1 MRSMSPPENKN
12 SLFRVLSPTS
22 TAHDRIAPGLDG
34 TTGSPH
40 ELLMTTVSACQPA
53 DDEAAAGSTLTDVG
67 PATGGEGG
75 AGEGGAQAAGGLG
88 GTLPDPDQGVAG
100 GGRPAPDA
108 TTGPGGADAS
118 TDAAPAPD
126 TDART
131 APTPDGGP
139 GPESDA
145 GVPPPVC
152 PERALPA
159 IDGPRVV
166 LVGHP
171 FTDVPG
177 VDGTMIHGLTLQPNG
192 RLDDDGI
199 RLDVEVKAARIAFA
213 PHGLLAFVLGEDGT
227 LVSVFVAAAEGMAVV
242 DRVSLPGADYGDLHV
257 SPDGETVWVT
267 GSNVN
272 ETSGISTIHV
282 DCEGLLTVDD
292 AAYFPLRLAEST
304 AFLPGDTRALVLGG
318 QTVFEPV
325 DPNDVRLLERQGAG
339 FREVGG
345 FDLFHDF
352 VGAGRIAVSPDGRL
366 GALPNNSAFSE
377 EGGQMMLVEI
387 DGDAVREVERVTRGA
402 RPGRGPV
409 LTRRPDPR
417 ADPGRARAPER
428 VSHRERGDH
437 RDDRAHGHR
446 SGGSDRARGAR
457 PLADTLLIP
466 SIDPNGGPNIS
477 HGPHHR
483 ARAWS
488 SRPGRDSARR
498 GPRHRS

>member
-1 MRSMSPPENKN
+1 MPIADRSQPFGHCFTASLAALCLCACAAN
-12 SLFRVLSPTS
+12 SGSEAEQAS
-22 TAHDRIAPGLDG
+22 DLD
-34 TTGSPH
+34 
-40 ELLMTTVSACQPA
+40 
-53 DDEAAAGSTLTDVG
+53 AAG
-67 PATGGEGG
+67 GGGTAG
-75 AGEGGAQAAGGLG
+75 AGGGLG
-88 GTLPDPDQGVAG
+88 GEPTADAAPLLDASDAAG
-100 GGRPAPDA
+100 SRDAAPDA
-108 TTGPGGADAS
+108 AADTAPPDLALPMDAQTAEPDAAAPPLCPDRPVIPADA
-118 TDAAPAPD
+118 A
-126 TDART
+126 
-131 APTPDGGP
+131 
-139 GPESDA
+139 
-145 GVPPPVC
+145 
-152 PERALPA
+152 
-159 IDGPRVV
+159 RVV

-257 SPDGETVWVT
+257 SADGETVWVT

-387 DGDAVREVERVTRGA
+387 DGDAVREAERVLEVPDPSEALFSLDGQTLVLTQVEPGRLNAYRIENGAITETTVLTGIGLADQIARVERG
-402 RPGRGPV
+402 
-409 LTRRPDPR
+409 
-417 ADPGRARAPER
+417 
-428 VSHRERGDH
+428 
-437 RDDRAHGHR
+437 
-446 SGGSDRARGAR
+446 

-466 SIDPNGGPNIS
+466 SIDPNGGPNITQVRIT
-477 HGPHHR
+477 GPGQLQDLGETQLGEGLDNIVTPI
-483 ARAWS
+483 AVQ
-488 SRPGRDSARR
+488 P
-498 GPRHRS
+498 

>member
-1 MRSMSPPENKN
+1 
-12 SLFRVLSPTS
+12 
-22 TAHDRIAPGLDG
+22 
-34 TTGSPH
+34 
-40 ELLMTTVSACQPA
+40 
-53 DDEAAAGSTLTDVG
+53 
-67 PATGGEGG
+67 
-75 AGEGGAQAAGGLG
+75 
-88 GTLPDPDQGVAG
+88 
-100 GGRPAPDA
+100 
-108 TTGPGGADAS
+108 
-118 TDAAPAPD
+118 
-126 TDART
+126 
-131 APTPDGGP
+131 
-139 GPESDA
+139 
-145 GVPPPVC
+145 
-152 PERALPA
+152 
-159 IDGPRVV
+159 
-166 LVGHP
+166 
-171 FTDVPG
+171 
-177 VDGTMIHGLTLQPNG
+177 LQPNG

-387 DGDAVREVERVTRGA
+387 DGDAVREAERVLEVPDPSEALFSLDGQTLVLTQVEPGRLNAYRIENGAITETTVLTGIGLADQIARVERG
-402 RPGRGPV
+402 
-409 LTRRPDPR
+409 
-417 ADPGRARAPER
+417 
-428 VSHRERGDH
+428 
-437 RDDRAHGHR
+437 
-446 SGGSDRARGAR
+446 

-466 SIDPNGGPNIS
+466 SIDPNGGPNITQVRIT
-477 HGPHHR
+477 GPGQLQDLGETQLGEGLDNIVTPI
-483 ARAWS
+483 AVQ
-488 SRPGRDSARR
+488 P
-498 GPRHRS
+498 